1 MVADMTRRR
10 LTQRCGM
17 PVLASSRGRLICRD
31 PGADLELHGG
41 PFSPW
46 TATEAPRD
54 VFLALNRGF
63 AMMPEVDY
71 TQASFQDRRQ
81 SEASERPNL
90 ERRQF
95 ADAHSELSQEARELA
110 MAIDNYKRLHR
121 RRFITHEEMVAVI
134 KSIGYHK

>member
-1 MVADMTRRR
+1 
-10 LTQRCGM
+10 
-17 PVLASSRGRLICRD
+17 
-31 PGADLELHGG
+31 
-41 PFSPW
+41 
-46 TATEAPRD
+46 
-54 VFLALNRGF
+54 
-63 AMMPEVDY
+63 MMPEVDY

-81 SEASERPNL
+81 GEAAERPNL

>member
-17 PVLASSRGRLICRD
+17 PVLASSRGRLICRA
-31 PGADLELHGG
+31 PGADLELHGVL
-41 PFSPW
+41 FSPW
-46 TATEAPRD
+46 TATAAPRD
-54 VFLALNRGF
+54 VYRALNRGF

>member
-1 MVADMTRRR
+1 
-10 LTQRCGM
+10 
-17 PVLASSRGRLICRD
+17 
-31 PGADLELHGG
+31 
-41 PFSPW
+41 
-46 TATEAPRD
+46 
-54 VFLALNRGF
+54 
-63 AMMPEVDY
+63 MMPEVDY

-134 KSIGYHK
+134 EGAVGKNAKLKKLPVQPGDVPQTYADLGKARRLLGYGPSITFAEGVRRFVAWYREQQRAGK

>member
-1 MVADMTRRR
+1 
-10 LTQRCGM
+10 
-17 PVLASSRGRLICRD
+17 
-31 PGADLELHGG
+31 
-41 PFSPW
+41 
-46 TATEAPRD
+46 
-54 VFLALNRGF
+54 
-63 AMMPEVDY
+63 MMPEVDY

-81 SEASERPNL
+81 GEATERPNL